1 MMKKKLAVLI
11 FVGISTVVS
20 CKSTFAQDENLA
32 DAQNYSTFSTI
43 IYDTLKKYAKD
54 MSLNQYS
61 KQFDYSKP
69 FSAEDFPQLFSMH
82 LARIIDNSNRIE
94 SLEAKIMALH
104 KQIQGMEDMMQ
115 ILRQNTR

>member
-94 SLEAKIMALH
+94 SLEAKIKALH